1 MGNASVHLFIGQSL
15 ADEIEC
21 AAWAAVARCR
31 LGDGRLYCPSRQA
44 GMQGW
49 WGVVVYSGL
58 TLLRLG
64 HAVAVCANMVS
75 NDRDVMALLR
85 EKGAQLY
92 LGDDMHTTH
101 FINRIE
107 GDDRQ
112 QEIPIAA
119 RPIGQTDL
127 QKAVGPSDYILL
139 GPLHPHDVAEE
150 ALAWLGAQ
158 GNTVLCAG

>member
-1 MGNASVHLFIGQSL
+1 M
-15 ADEIEC
+15 
-21 AAWAAVARCR
+21 
-31 LGDGRLYCPSRQA
+31 
-44 GMQGW
+44 
-49 WGVVVYSGL
+49 VVYGGL

-64 HAVAVCANMVS
+64 HTVAVCANMAS

-85 EKGAQLY
+85 KKGAQLY

-112 QEIPIAA
+112 QEMPIAA
-119 RPIGQTDL
+119 RPIGQMDL
-127 QKAVGPSDYILL
+127 QKAVRPSDYILL